1 MSRHGE
7 ITFDWADGTYLF
19 RIPWGGIEELE
30 TVCNMGARAI
40 LRAFINGDEKA
51 RWVREVYRIGL
62 IGGGT
67 SPADAL
73 RLVRT
78 YIEERGLIENI
89 EGAYRIL
96 AAALYGPEDDMPK
109 VPKADAAETTQPNAS
124 SLPQ

>member
-7 ITFDWADGTYLF
+7 ITFDWADGSYTF
-19 RIPWGGIEELE
+19 RLAWGGIEELE

-40 LRAFINGDEKA
+40 LRAFLDGSEKA
-51 RWVREVYRIGL
+51 KWVREVYRIGL

-67 SPADAL
+67 SPNDAL

-78 YIEERGLIENI
+78 YIEERAYMESI

-96 AAALYGPEDDMPK
+96 AAALIGPEDDMPK

-124 SLPQ
+124 SLPH